1 MIVTTATGYGES
13 EVRRNV
19 ARGITDRRA
28 RQRPRVAQD
37 RSSEARSGFG
47 WAAKSWGSNWQRD
60 RVGGGG
66 RSDQLG
72 STHARTRG
80 YIKLVIWESREQ
92 NESVDSVKDRKR
104 WDGSRD
110 RWSVVPVSRSG
121 QGNPEKGGT
130 SPTARRHGRN
140 YRVYGKD
147 QSERR
152 AAGGSCSCGWFVV
165 VLLQAP
171 YPILPM

>member
-19 ARGITDRRA
+19 ASGITDRRA

-60 RVGGGG
+60 RAGGGG

-92 NESVDSVKDRKR
+92 NESVDSVKTGK
-104 WDGSRD
+104 DGTG
-110 RWSVVPVSRSG
+110 VVTGGLWCRYRG
-121 QGNPEKGGT
+121 QVRVTLRREAQVLPLDGTGGT
-130 SPTARRHGRN
+130 TASMGKISRNGGRRVVRA
-140 YRVYGKD
+140 
-147 QSERR
+147 R
-152 AAGGSCSCGWFVV
+152 AAGLW
-165 VLLQAP
+165 
-171 YPILPM
+171 